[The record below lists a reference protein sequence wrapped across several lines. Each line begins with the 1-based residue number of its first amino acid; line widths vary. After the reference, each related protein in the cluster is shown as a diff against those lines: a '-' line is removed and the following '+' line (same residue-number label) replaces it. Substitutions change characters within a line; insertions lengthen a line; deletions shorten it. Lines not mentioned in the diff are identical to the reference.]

1 MKKSSVVCIEY
12 VVRWNGNEDYLRRR
26 SVLLVGVGTFPVP
39 VESKK
44 HQKYV
49 EEIHNTMGACER
61 AYGLL

>member
-1 MKKSSVVCIEY
+1 MKKSSMVCMEY
-12 VVRWNGNEDYLRRR
+12 VVRWNGNEDYLRR
-26 SVLLVGVGTFPVP
+26 SVLLVGVGMFPVP

-49 EEIHNTMGACER
+49 EEIHNTMGACEI